1 MSSVINKSMKK
12 DSDEIDLGRLVGELI
27 DHRKLII
34 SVTALFTL
42 LSLVYALFATPIYQA
57 DALVQVGQK
66 QANAILSKLSQMLPD
81 SQPQSAPEI
90 ALLQSRMILGKTV
103 DDLNLQTRVKQDYFP
118 IFGRGWARLTG
129 EKPSEINISRL
140 YLPVTD
146 DDSPEIKLIVKD
158 DMHYTLKSDSFSID
172 GKVGELVD
180 AKNISIKVDS
190 ITAPKGTTFSVSY
203 VSKLKAISD
212 LQDILTVADQGKD
225 TGILTLSLTG
235 DNPKLIEKIIDSITN
250 NYLAQNISRQAA
262 QDEKSLDFLN
272 RQLPQVRGE
281 LDAAEDKLNLF
292 RRQNDSVDLSLEA
305 KSVLDQIV
313 NVDNQLNELTFR
325 ESEIS
330 QLYTK
335 EHPTYKALMEK
346 RKTLQDEKA
355 KLNKRVTAMP
365 ETQQEILRLSRDVE
379 SGRAVYM
386 QLLNR
391 QQELN
396 IAKSSAIGNVRIID
410 NAVTE
415 PKPIKPKKIIIVL
428 LGIILGGGVSVAIVI
443 LQVFLRR
450 GIESP
455 EQLEELGVNVY
466 ASIPVS
472 ETFSKKTSQSFK
484 RNKIKGVNEYRD
496 GLLAIENPADL
507 AIEAIR
513 GLRTSLHFAM
523 MEARNNILM
532 ISGAS
537 PNAGKTFV
545 STNLSAIIAQSNKKV
560 LFIDA
565 DLRKG
570 YTHKLFEVS
579 NDNGLSDLLAG
590 KTDIAKAIKKLP
602 AAGFD
607 FISRGNI
614 PPNPAELLMHERFGK
629 LLEWANNEY
638 DLVVIDT
645 PPILAVTDAAI
656 IGNYSGTTLLVAR
669 FEMNTPKEIEVSVKR
684 FEQSGVKVKGCIM
697 NGVVKKAS
705 SYYSYGYSY
714 YGYSYNKD
722 DKK

>member
-57 DALVQVGQK
+57 DALVQVEQK
-66 QANAILSKLSQMLPD
+66 QANAILSNLSQMLPD

-466 ASIPVS
+466 ASIPVP

>member
-57 DALVQVGQK
+57 DALVQVEQK
-66 QANAILSKLSQMLPD
+66 QANAILSNLSQMLPD

-455 EQLEELGVNVY
+455 EQLDELGVNVY

>member
-42 LSLVYALFATPIYQA
+42 LALVYALFATPIYQA
-57 DALVQVGQK
+57 DALVQVEQK
-66 QANAILSKLSQMLPD
+66 QANAILSNLSQMLPD

-129 EKPSEINISRL
+129 EKPSEVNISRL

-146 DDSPEIKLIVKD
+146 DDNPEIKLIVKD
-158 DMHYTLKSDSFSID
+158 DMHYSLKSDSFSID
-172 GKVGELVD
+172 GVVGELVD
-180 AKNISIKVDS
+180 AKDISIKVDS
-190 ITAPKGTTFSVSY
+190 ITAPKGTIFSVSY

-272 RQLPQVRGE
+272 RQLPQVRSE

-455 EQLEELGVNVY
+455 EQLEDLGVNVY

-472 ETFSKKTSQSFK
+472 ETFSKKSNQSFK
-484 RNKIKGVNEYRD
+484 RNKSKGVNEYRD

-545 STNLSAIIAQSNKKV
+545 STNLSAIIAQSNKRV

-590 KTDIAKAIKKLP
+590 KTEITKAIKKLP
-602 AAGFD
+602 GAGFD

-638 DLVVIDT
+638 DLVIIDT

-697 NGVVKKAS
+697 SGVVKKAS